1 VEILKV
7 QCDRE
12 EILQTTYSAL
22 FDTGLLVSSRGL
34 DGRLNA
40 MTVGWALIGKAWK
53 YPVFMVAV
61 RPTTYTYELIEESNE
76 FTVNV
81 PPAKM
86 GEIVKYCGT
95 VSGRNYD
102 KFKEK
107 NITIENGINVK
118 SPIIAD
124 CIAHYECE
132 VIIKSKVTPELIP
145 QETQEKHYRTKNYHT
160 LYFGNILTTLMEK

>member
-1 VEILKV
+1 MKV

-22 FDTGLLVSSRGL
+22 LDTGLLVSSRGS
-34 DGRLNA
+34 DGRLKA
-40 MTVGWALIGKAWK
+40 MTVGRALIGKAWK

-61 RPTTYTYELIEESNE
+61 RPTTYTYELIEETNE

-81 PPAKM
+81 PPAEM

-124 CIAHYECE
+124 CIAHYECK
-132 VIIKSKVTPELIP
+132 VIIKSNVTPELIP